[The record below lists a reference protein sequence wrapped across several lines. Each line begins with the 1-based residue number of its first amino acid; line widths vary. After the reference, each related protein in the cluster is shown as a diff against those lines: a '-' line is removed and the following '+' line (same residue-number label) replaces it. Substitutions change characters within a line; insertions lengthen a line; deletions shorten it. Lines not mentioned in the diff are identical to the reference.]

1 MPSRSL
7 TPVLLTGLLVA
18 VTGCGAGQDP
28 EVYRERATVD
38 AALASVGQLEL
49 RNVRIEPPAR
59 GGDELT
65 DEATAS
71 LAVVNTG
78 SRADELVS
86 VSTPAA
92 TTVDLLTADGAD
104 LDTVTV
110 PPRGALGNTDLRVAL
125 RTLTAP
131 LRPGQTVEMTF
142 VFRDNGRRTLL
153 VPVAIYTER
162 APAPAE
168 NPFEHDA
175 EGETGKVGG
184 KNTEG

>member
-7 TPVLLTGLLVA
+7 VPVLLTGLLVA

-59 GGDELT
+59 GEDELSG
-65 DEATAS
+65 EATAS

-78 SRADELVS
+78 TRGDELVS

-92 TTVDLLTADGAD
+92 TTVDLRGAEGAN
-104 LDTVTV
+104 LDAVAI
-110 PPRGALGNTDLRVAL
+110 PPRSVLGNTDLRIAL
-125 RTLTAP
+125 RSLTAP
-131 LRPGQTVEMTF
+131 LRPGQTIEMTF
-142 VFRDNGRRTLL
+142 VFRDNGRRTLQ
-153 VPVAIYTER
+153 VPVAVYTEP

-168 NPFEHDA
+168 NPFEHHE

-184 KNTEG
+184 EKAEG

>member
-7 TPVLLTGLLVA
+7 TPVLLTGLLAA

-65 DEATAS
+65 SEATAS

-78 SRADELVS
+78 TRADELVS

-92 TTVDLLTADGAD
+92 TTVDLLDADGAD
-104 LDTVTV
+104 LDTVPV
-110 PPRGALGNTDLRVAL
+110 PPRAALGNTDLRIAL

-131 LRPGQTVEMTF
+131 LRPGQTIEMTF
-142 VFRDNGRRTLL
+142 VFRDNGRRTLQ
-153 VPVAIYTER
+153 VPVGVYTEP
-162 APAPAE
+162 APAPTA
-168 NPFEHDA
+168 NPFEPHE
-175 EGETGKVGG
+175 EGETGKVAGE
-184 KNTEG
+184 TEG